1 MHFPC
6 CIATNILCIRYS
18 QDLASPFCLF
28 VCLFVCFCTVFG
40 FNQTEFR
47 GLERGERYAVEVGF
61 LRGRPSGLVIATL
74 ALNFGTAGN
83 FIHNLCAHEPNSFL
97 RNKFTT

>member
-1 MHFPC
+1 MIEVQFHC
-6 CIATNILCIRYS
+6 YTVADSLCIMYS
-18 QDLASPFCLF
+18 QDLTSPF
-28 VCLFVCFCTVFG
+28 FVCFCTVFG

-74 ALNFGTAGN
+74 TLNFRTAGN
-83 FIHNLCAHEPNSFL
+83 FIHNFYGS
-97 RNKFTT
+97 